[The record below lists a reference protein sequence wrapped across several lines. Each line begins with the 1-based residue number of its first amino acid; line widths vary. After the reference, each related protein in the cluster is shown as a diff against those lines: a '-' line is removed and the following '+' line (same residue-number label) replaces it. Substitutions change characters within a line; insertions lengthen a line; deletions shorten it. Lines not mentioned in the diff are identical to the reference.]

1 MMSRPFD
8 ARFISLTGLL
18 LATGVIF
25 PFVFHQFGIA
35 GRIFLP
41 MHLPVFLAGL
51 VLGPWAG
58 LLVGALSPGLSAVTT
73 GMPPAALAIPMT
85 PELAVYGLVSG
96 LLFRGTRTSLY
107 VSLLGAM
114 IIGRIVWIP
123 MAMFIAPLLGFEG
136 RALTVV
142 LAALAV
148 GWPGIVMQLL
158 FVPPLV
164 LKLRQAVPGREK
176 RGR

>member
-1 MMSRPFD
+1 MIRIGD

-25 PFVFHQFGIA
+25 PFIFHQFGIA

-41 MHLPVFLAGL
+41 MHVPVFLAGL

-58 LLVGALSPGLSAVTT
+58 LLVGALSPGLSAVMT

-96 LLFRGTRTSLY
+96 LLYRGTRTSLY
-107 VSLLGAM
+107 ISLLGAM

-136 RALTVV
+136 RTMTMV

-158 FVPPLV
+158 FLPPLV
-164 LKLRQAVPGREK
+164 TRLGRALPGRSEI
-176 RGR
+176 GR